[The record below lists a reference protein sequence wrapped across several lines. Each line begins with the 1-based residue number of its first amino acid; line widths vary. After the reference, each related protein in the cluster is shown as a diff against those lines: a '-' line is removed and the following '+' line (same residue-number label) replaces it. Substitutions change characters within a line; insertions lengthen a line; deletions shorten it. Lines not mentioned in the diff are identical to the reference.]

1 MFPDTISLVFQT
13 FLVYVHLYTMS
24 ITVLCVNGI
33 KSGYIMI

>member
-1 MFPDTISLVFQT
+1 MFLDTISLVFQT

-24 ITVLCVNGI
+24 ITVLYVNGI